1 MLILFEFVKTQ
12 AGAEELH
19 KTTMP
24 FGGSFCQENLVIKIY
39 ILSDKASQFPITLS
53 FAFFERRF
61 SIQRSFLYFSSIS
74 KEKKSLKCDNV
85 IIKIGC
91 FCLSSIVPVFTP
103 LTTKISNLR
112 TMHIAVHPTT
122 LLKY

>member
-1 MLILFEFVKTQ
+1 MLILFEFIKTQ

-24 FGGSFCQENLVIKIY
+24 FDGSFCQENLVIKIY
-39 ILSDKASQFPITLS
+39 ILSDKASQYPITIS

-61 SIQRSFLYFSSIS
+61 SIQLSFLYLSSIS

-85 IIKIGC
+85 IINIGC
-91 FCLSSIVPVFTP
+91 FCLSSIVLVFTP